1 MQTQDNSSRQK
12 SKFAHQQRKQHS
24 SQGQGRQGPNYRRA
38 AGQRVLPDI
47 GGHKMLPPAAG
58 RVSNQFTSTKV
69 QREGDYSFS
78 ETNNP
83 RDQAFDPHDA
93 QVD

>member
-1 MQTQDNSSRQK
+1 
-12 SKFAHQQRKQHS
+12 
-24 SQGQGRQGPNYRRA
+24 
-38 AGQRVLPDI
+38 
-47 GGHKMLPPAAG
+47 MLPPAAG

-93 QVD
+93 QVDQRTGSKESGGGNDQFGALTTTTVNSQPGGGFHSGALNGSI